1 MDTRF
6 FLGLGLA
13 IVLVF
18 FGVTVYTSFS
28 KLPAGSAVPEDRE
41 TLYQVSTI
49 DALMQGVYDGV
60 QPISE
65 LKKHGD
71 FGIGTFD
78 ALEGEMIMLDGTV
91 YQAKAD
97 GRVNAVMDN
106 VTTPFATVTHFN
118 RDFSVTTNRPMNF
131 SVFSTDMNARLPSQ
145 NMIYAVRM
153 HGTFPQMK
161 VRAIPAQRK
170 PYPMLMDAAKNQSVY
185 TYADTTGT
193 VVGFYTPVFFKGL
206 NIAGYHLHFLNDDRQ
221 NGGHIL
227 DFEVPAN
234 TTTEYDLTP
243 TFEMQLPTSEAF
255 TGVDLSQDLS
265 EGLALVES

>member
-1 MDTRF
+1 MDTKF
-6 FLGLGLA
+6 FLGIGLA

-18 FGVTVYTSFS
+18 CGAAVYTSFTR
-28 KLPAGSAVPEDRE
+28 LPTASAVPEDRE

-78 ALEGEMIMLDGTV
+78 ALEGEMIVLDGKV

-97 GRVNAVMDN
+97 GRVYAVMDN
-106 VTTPFATVTHFN
+106 ATTPFATVTHFN
-118 RDFSVTTNRPMNF
+118 RDFSVTTGRPMNF
-131 SVFSTDMNARLPSQ
+131 STFSTDMSDHLPSQ

-153 HGTFPQMK
+153 HGTFSQMK
-161 VRAIPAQRK
+161 VRAIPAQQK
-170 PYPMLMDAAKNQSVY
+170 PYPTLTDAAKDQSVY
-185 TYADTTGT
+185 TYTDTTGT
-193 VVGFYTPVFFKGL
+193 VVGVYTPVFFKGL
-206 NIAGYHLHFLNDDRQ
+206 NIAGYHLHFLSDNRHT
-221 NGGHIL
+221 GGHIL
-227 DFEVPAN
+227 DFAVPAN
-234 TTTEYDLTP
+234 ATVEYDITP
-243 TFEMQLPTSEAF
+243 VFEMSLPTSGAF

-265 EGLALVES
+265 EELALVES